1 MCQRRIQVS
10 ISGDV
15 KRESY
20 DIKWHQISYGDWMS
34 LQVEWLRL
42 QDVVM
47 PEAMAVH
54 GRSRPRSMYNEY
66 SISFYYDVVVRG
78 SCLPFVSSSPTPDIT
93 INFSTTAPQHMLP
106 TPQMSCP
113 ITFLHPTLTHFTFNF
128 PLTIFLIIR
137 LLFFPM

>member
-1 MCQRRIQVS
+1 MILYATYVNVCQRRIQVS

-54 GRSRPRSMYNEY
+54 ARSRPRSMYNEY
-66 SISFYYDVVVRG
+66 SISFYYDIER
-78 SCLPFVSSSPTPDIT
+78 SRIYMKS
-93 INFSTTAPQHMLP
+93 Q
-106 TPQMSCP
+106 
-113 ITFLHPTLTHFTFNF
+113 LTWED
-128 PLTIFLIIR
+128 R
-137 LLFFPM
+137 